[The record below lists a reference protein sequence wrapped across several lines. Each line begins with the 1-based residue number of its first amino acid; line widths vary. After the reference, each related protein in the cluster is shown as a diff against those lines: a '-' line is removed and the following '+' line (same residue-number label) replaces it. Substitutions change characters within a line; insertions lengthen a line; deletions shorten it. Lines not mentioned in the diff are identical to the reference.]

1 MQTIIKNIHCRA
13 VRVYFALAMVALFSV
28 AISSCSDDEDPK
40 PTITSISPEQ
50 AEVGG
55 AVTITGTNL
64 AETFEVKF
72 NGITAVITSK
82 SATSVVATVPAATTT
97 GKITLKTP
105 AGEATSPG
113 DFTLVIPPA
122 AIASFSPA
130 TGEVGTAVTI
140 TGTNLADVT
149 AVDFNGTAATITSK
163 TATSIVTSVPEG
175 ATSGKISVTAP
186 TGKVTSSASF
196 TVAVPT
202 PEVLISDFEEADA
215 DAIWGVSVDPADI
228 MVSAIESESGGNSF
242 YHLKA
247 KDTQPDYWVGGRYF
261 EHNID
266 TPLGVEESDRTKV
279 WMNVDVRAHNAK
291 SVGKLVYTVVEAGA
305 ANNRRNYEIDF
316 DVTWSEWKTISIR
329 ADKFGYWNGSG
340 MTDAVTG
347 GANLPTIWSVAL
359 YVQGGNATDV
369 YDLDFDNLKFSTGA
383 PLGEAIDGHH

>member
-13 VRVYFALAMVALFSV
+13 VRVYFSLAIVALVSV
-28 AISSCSDDEDPK
+28 AISSCSDDEDAK

-50 AEVGG
+50 AEIGG
-55 AVTITGTNL
+55 TVTITGTNL

-72 NGITAVITSK
+72 NGITAAITSK
-82 SATSVVATVPAATTT
+82 TATSVVTTVPVATTT
-97 GKITLKTP
+97 GKVTLKTP

-122 AIASFSPA
+122 AITSFSPA
-130 TGEVGTAVTI
+130 TGEAGTVVTI

-149 AVDFNGTAATITSK
+149 AVDFNGTAASITSK

-175 ATSGKISVTAP
+175 ATSGKISITAP

-215 DAIWGVSVDPADI
+215 DAIWGISVDADDI
-228 MVSAIESESGGNSF
+228 MVSAIESEGDNSF

-247 KDTQPDYWVGGRYF
+247 KDTQPNYWVGGRYF
-261 EHNID
+261 EHGP
-266 TPLGVEESDRTKV
+266 TEPLGIEEADRTKV
-279 WMNVDVRAHNAK
+279 WMNVDVRSHNAK

-305 ANNRRNYEIDF
+305 VDNRRNYEIDF

-369 YDLDFDNLKFSTGA
+369 YDLDFDNLKFSVGE
-383 PLGEAIDGHH
+383 PLGEAMDGHH